1 MIPPKSTVTKLNTKE
16 TEKSPTPPNS
26 QNANTMQLV
35 INKSDNTNFLF
46 FQFEKKI
53 LIRSIESEKN
63 AK

>member
-1 MIPPKSTVTKLNTKE
+1 MIPPKSTVTKLITKE

-46 FQFEKKI
+46 FQYEKII

>member
-16 TEKSPTPPNS
+16 TEKSPTLPNS

-46 FQFEKKI
+46 FRYEKKI